1 LPWLFGEEMV
11 TDQLIYDFI
20 FNLWSLFK

>member
-1 LPWLFGEEMV
+1 LFGEEMV
-11 TDQLIYDFI
+11 MVPLTYDFI